1 MPSGQDGST
10 KPKPLT
16 AAQKAAK
23 ARAEAKKRNKK

>member
-23 ARAEAKKRNKK
+23 AKAAAKRNKK